1 MWRGY
6 YWSRVPGFN
15 RKVRVALD
23 WALTALFGADPVQL
37 KVDDAHSALG
47 STGRRRPPVRDDD
60 ASR

>member
-1 MWRGY
+1 MKLVG
-6 YWSRVPGFN
+6 SKTSPFV

-23 WALTALFGADPVQL
+23 WVLTALFGADPVQL